1 MWTLK
6 IRTASVADANALVW
20 GPDLVIINTTNY
32 SLSCECVSIPI
43 YPDNG
48 VASFDPLWE
57 HVGTLDIPFVQ
68 DKTESIE
75 RSMEGSMEGSIECSM
90 EGRGNTRENTQS
102 TESEM
107 VIVCQT
113 GGHVSCVVGVFLSV
127 IMEEMGFNVDA
138 TDIPAPSPGDERLKR
153 LWRIGC
159 SSSTLEELEENV
171 FWYLNGEVFGPSAAV
186 HDEY

>member
-20 GPDLVIINTTNY
+20 GPDLVIINTTND

-43 YPDNG
+43 YLDNG

-68 DKTESIE
+68 DKTESME
-75 RSMEGSMEGSIECSM
+75 HSMEGSMEG
-90 EGRGNTRENTQS
+90 RGHTRENTQS
-102 TESEM
+102 KESEM

-113 GGHVSCVVGVFLSV
+113 GGDVSCVVGVFLSV

-138 TDIPAPSPGDERLKR
+138 TGIPAPSSGDERLKR

-171 FWYLNGEVFGPSAAV
+171 FWYLNGEAFGPSAAV